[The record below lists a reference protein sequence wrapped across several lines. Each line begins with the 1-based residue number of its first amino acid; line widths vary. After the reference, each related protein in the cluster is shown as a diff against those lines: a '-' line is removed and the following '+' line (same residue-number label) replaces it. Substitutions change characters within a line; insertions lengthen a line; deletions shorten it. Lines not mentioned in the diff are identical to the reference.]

1 LVVQDVAVTLR
12 ALNPAPVVAM
22 IGLAAFSAVRCAGS
36 ASLALRSSGV
46 VPKQRQTDNSV
57 SHRTQCQRPAKRGPH
72 ANFLLGWAIAEG
84 REIRK

>member
-1 LVVQDVAVTLR
+1 LAVDQDVAVTLR

-22 IGLAAFSAVRCAGS
+22 IGLAAFSAGS